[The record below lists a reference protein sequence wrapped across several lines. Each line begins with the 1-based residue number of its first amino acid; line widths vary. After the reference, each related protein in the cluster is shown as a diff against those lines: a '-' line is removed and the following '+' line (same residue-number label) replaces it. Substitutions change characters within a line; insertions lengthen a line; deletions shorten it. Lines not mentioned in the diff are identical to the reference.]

1 MAGTEVWRAGNLLM
15 KSWDD
20 GVIVYNLASGTTHLL
35 NPTAGQVLYY
45 LTDTHASVAALSRR
59 LASQNDLESDQ
70 ELDHIIE
77 DLLKQMDSLGLVEPV
92 TE

>member
-1 MAGTEVWRAGNLLM
+1 MAGTEVWRAASLLM

-20 GVIVYNLASGTTHLL
+20 GVIVYNLDSGTTHLL

-45 LTDTHASVAALSRR
+45 LADAHASAAALSHR
-59 LASQNDLESDQ
+59 LACENDLESDE
-70 ELDHIIE
+70 ELDHTVE
-77 DLLKQMDSLGLVEPV
+77 DLLKQLDSLGLIEPV

>member
-1 MAGTEVWRAGNLLM
+1 MAGTEVWRAGHLLM

-20 GVIVYNLASGTTHLL
+20 GVIVYNLDSGTTHLL

-45 LTDTHASVAALSRR
+45 LAAAHASAGALSHR
-59 LASQNDLESDQ
+59 LASENDLESDQ
-70 ELDHIIE
+70 ELDHTVE
-77 DLLKQMDSLGLVEPV
+77 DLLKQLDSLGLIEPI

>member
-1 MAGTEVWRAGNLLM
+1 MAGTEIWRAGRLLM

-20 GVIVYNLASGTTHLL
+20 GVIVYNLDSGTTHLL

-45 LTDTHASVAALSRR
+45 LADAHASVGALSHR
-59 LASQNDLESDQ
+59 LASENDLESDE
-70 ELDHIIE
+70 ELDHTVE
-77 DLLKQMDSLGLVEPV
+77 DLLKQLDSLGLIEPV

>member
-1 MAGTEVWRAGNLLM
+1 MAGTEVWRAANLLM

-20 GVIVYNLASGTTHLL
+20 GVIVYNLDSGTTHLL

-45 LTDTHASVAALSRR
+45 LADAHASAGALSHR
-59 LASQNDLESDQ
+59 LACENDLESDQ
-70 ELDHIIE
+70 ELDHTVE
-77 DLLKQMDSLGLVEPV
+77 DLLKQLDSLGLIEPV